1 MSQITVQA
9 WETNRADSAI
19 PQSTND
25 DITQTV
31 NGIVEYDLPKA
42 ETRHPSS
49 TLPGQ
54 RYGSF
59 TIWSHSRHD
68 LEKSRILR
76 GSFVSGNA
84 LPGAASSASK
94 VDVDNVSVANELL
107 SKITATLHEDG
118 GWLDDCCTQQSARP
132 LKEKEES
139 VYHDLVNEDPERYR
153 NIGLRRT
160 DRDTAQDVLICQY
173 MSTKATHHLSQ
184 GGVDQRV
191 VWLSPDDETKTYVYL
206 PGSMVVPA
214 GTTGHDGRGSGSVI
228 FRETSTTAGE
238 GA

>member
-1 MSQITVQA
+1 MSQITLQD

-19 PQSTND
+19 PQSTNE
-25 DITQTV
+25 DITPSI
-31 NGIVEYDLPKA
+31 NGIVEYDPPNA
-42 ETRHPSS
+42 ETSHPSE
-49 TLPGQ
+49 TPPGQ

-59 TIWSHSRHD
+59 TIWSYSRHD
-68 LEKSRILR
+68 LEKSKIFR

-94 VDVDNVSVANELL
+94 VDVDNAGVANELL

-132 LKEKEES
+132 LKTKEES

-153 NIGLRRT
+153 NIGLGRT
-160 DRDTAQDVLICQY
+160 DQDTVRDVCILQY
-173 MSTKATHHLSQ
+173 MSTNATRHRSQ

-191 VWLSPDDETKTYVYL
+191 EWLSPDSETETYVYL
-206 PGSMVVPA
+206 PGSTVVPK
-214 GTTGHDGRGSGSVI
+214 GTTGLDGRGRRSVI
-228 FRETSTTAGE
+228 FRDIPTMAGE